1 MCTFDASR
9 TYLCVWYCNSG
20 ACTDPEVRMH
30 HQPSSCM
37 IRNRCADGNL
47 TPHHNHQQYAT
58 VCILYM
64 LTDHFF
70 CFIFYRLPLTRPSRE
85 QRPST
90 ARESNTLPGG
100 RPFSSKLRLSRTRIS
115 RPISARSTGVFSESA
130 VSSCS
135 RTTTPAEAML
145 LFRDSIRP
153 LLASVM
159 RQGSETQH
167 PCGIK
172 PVSVCALTPTA
183 KFRFR
188 NKLI

>member
-1 MCTFDASR
+1 MSP
-9 TYLCVWYCNSG
+9 YSK
-20 ACTDPEVRMH
+20 
-30 HQPSSCM
+30 
-37 IRNRCADGNL
+37 
-47 TPHHNHQQYAT
+47 AT
-58 VCILYM
+58 VCILFI
-64 LTDHFF
+64 LTDQFF
-70 CFIFYRLPLTRPSRE
+70 CFLFYCLLLTGPSCE

-90 ARESNTLPGG
+90 ARESNTFPCG
-100 RPFSSKLRLSRTRIS
+100 RPFSSKLLLSRTRIS
-115 RPISARSTGVFSESA
+115 RPTSARSTGVFSETA

-159 RQGSETQH
+159 RQGYETQH
-167 PCGIK
+167 PCEMK